1 MTAEVP
7 AEVQVNPAPQK
18 FARYRKNTAKQSIP
32 APPPTQPQ
40 TTPPTQNAAIARSMS
55 RYRHIKPPP
64 QPVPPQLPPVP
75 AALPSSTK
83 PISPATNEVKAA
95 PAMPRASPTIRDD
108 SASKYRRAQEASQRG
123 SYSSGVA
130 SRPRTTQT
138 RATHDEGQ
146 GSVSRTQREQYSPRK
161 QRAGE
166 TTLGFARREARDI
179 LSAED
184 ERLRQLKVQQ
194 DEAKEAERERRR
206 QKEAEE
212 ARQREAEEAAILEQQ
227 RIKTEAA
234 EAAKRERI
242 LEEER
247 IANKK
252 AAARIA
258 ALEAKKASKVDRKD
272 RFNLLSRDTGE
283 QTGSGM
289 KKALK
294 GNDSLKRIISAPRAV
309 ETPQFTASP
318 RRNEAPEPREP
329 PAHLNTPNATEP
341 PKLVSPPPAA
351 GSPEFVEPGGSGI
364 VPGTDAPISA
374 VNAEGRVRCEDPHD

>member
-7 AEVQVNPAPQK
+7 VEVQVNPAPQK

-40 TTPPTQNAAIARSMS
+40 ITPPTQNAAIARSMS
-55 RYRHIKPPP
+55 RYRHVKPPP
-64 QPVPPQLPPVP
+64 QPVPPQLPTVP
-75 AALPSSTK
+75 AVFPSSAK

-95 PAMPRASPTIRDD
+95 PAMPRS
-108 SASKYRRAQEASQRG
+108 
-123 SYSSGVA
+123 
-130 SRPRTTQT
+130 
-138 RATHDEGQ
+138 
-146 GSVSRTQREQYSPRK
+146 SPRK

-166 TTLGFARREARDI
+166 TTLGLARREARDI

-184 ERLRQLKVQQ
+184 ERLRRLKAQQ

-289 KKALK
+289 KKASK

-318 RRNEAPEPREP
+318 RRNEAPESREP

-341 PKLVSPPPAA
+341 PKLVSPPPAP